1 MFDDS
6 IGKADSSSEFHEVIV
21 TDAMGVCFAH
31 SLLEQTFVKGKY
43 AWFVKLKGGV
53 YKVIGWRKTVF
64 PVSLYEGEVLQVCVV
79 VKGYEVEQYD
89 PVESS
94 DVDQCSLYIF
104 MYDFGTYLVAGFLV
118 FEVLSSIIFAPAEQ
132 CSKVLLLVFAFRVKR
147 YLNLD
152 LSQDN

>member
-1 MFDDS
+1 MFDHSVGKSDS
-6 IGKADSSSEFHEVIV
+6 TAEFHKVIV
-21 TDAMGVCFAH
+21 TDAVGVCIAH

-43 AWFVKLKGGV
+43 AWLVKLKGGI

-64 PVSLYEGEVLQVCVV
+64 PVSLNQRKILQVRVV
-79 VKGYEVEQYD
+79 VEGNEVEQYD

-94 DVDQCSLYIF
+94 DVDQRSLYIF
-104 MYDFGTYLVAGFLV
+104 MYDFGTFLVAGLLI